1 MKFIYMVL
9 DFFNSSRPTPP
20 YLCNFSDK
28 VIFSEA
34 EGKWAPLC
42 SVHFMYQTTLEK
54 KKNNSSGYN
63 WVLFDRKVTI
73 CNSGVAIF

>member
-34 EGKWAPLC
+34 EGKWALLLC
-42 SVHFMYQTTLEK
+42 SVHFMYQSTLEK
-54 KKNNSSGYN
+54 KKITAVGIIGYY
-63 WVLFDRKVTI
+63 LIEK
-73 CNSGVAIF
+73 